1 MGEAAAQIDHMENRA
16 TMGVERAVR
25 AAERAADIV
34 SAVVTEG
41 DLARLSPAQRVQYY
55 SRVCESLGLNPLTK
69 PFDYINLNGKL
80 TLYAKRDAT
89 DQLRRLHSISI
100 AITGRERMD
109 DLYVVTARATSGE
122 GRSDEAVG
130 AVSLGGLKGEALA
143 NAIMKAETK
152 AKRRVTLGIIG
163 LGWLDETEV
172 GSVADARVAR
182 VDMETGEVL
191 PAAHV
196 ATPAPRAIEPTAK
209 ARTTTAKRQT
219 SPAAPQAPAAGR
231 VPLDSPTDPETAA
244 QDPLSAPRARRAPA
258 VAMCTA
264 AQREAL
270 FASARQ
276 AGVADADLRAIIA
289 HRHQIESTKALTAD
303 QAGALI
309 TDLQAVAQRRLG
321 LDDLLPPQGG
331 DDEPAAAGYVVPQ
344 ETLDELRGLAR
355 DAGISAEELRDTWL
369 ARCVDVESTAAVVA
383 ELRADAVP
391 F

>member
-1 MGEAAAQIDHMENRA
+1 MSEAAAQIDHTVNRA
-16 TMGVERAVR
+16 M
-25 AAERAADIV
+25 RAADIV

-41 DLARLSPAQRVQYY
+41 DLARLTPAQRVQYY

-89 DQLRRLHSISI
+89 DQLRRLHGISI

-109 DLYVVTARATSGE
+109 DLYVVTARATAGE

-172 GSVADARVAR
+172 GSIADARLAR

-191 PAAHV
+191 PGPSS
-196 ATPAPRAIEPTAK
+196 ATEAPRVEATAKPTTAK
-209 ARTTTAKRQT
+209 ARATTAKRPPPVAEP
-219 SPAAPQAPAAGR
+219 PA
-231 VPLDSPTDPETAA
+231 PLDSPKNPETAA
-244 QDPLSAPRARRAPA
+244 QAPLSDPQPRRASV

-276 AGVADADLRAIIA
+276 AEVADADLRAIIA
-289 HRHQIESTKALTAD
+289 HRHRVESTKALTAD
-303 QAGALI
+303 QASALI
-309 TDLQAVAQRRLG
+309 ADLQGLAQGRVT
-321 LDDLLPPQGG
+321 LDDLLPPQGD
-331 DDEPAAAGYVVPQ
+331 DDEPPVPEYVVPE
-344 ETLDELRGLAR
+344 ETLRELRGLAR